1 MIHMKRSQNH
11 HQLFS
16 SIYIINNKK
25 SFKLIKNLKIKMKI
39 VKKQS
44 KVEVFQ
50 REKSRH
56 SREMNKKIMIRAQIM
71 KRMFQNFLQ
80 RYIQM

>member
-1 MIHMKRSQNH
+1 
-11 HQLFS
+11 
-16 SIYIINNKK
+16 
-25 SFKLIKNLKIKMKI
+25 MKI
-39 VKKQS
+39 VKKQL